1 MLFNQSKSSKIFT
14 LFLLIFG
21 IFLPFLLVNYVHYY
35 YINDLATF
43 RGWAECLEKFEQQIY
58 LKCLPTPPN
67 YPVVGLF
74 LSAGTIRAIKSI
86 FNVSDSKNLD
96 FIFRHYLAFF
106 DLLNFILFTRLAS
119 LMRFRFPIFI
129 GLILL
134 IVPSTL
140 VGGAIWGQID
150 GISLTFCLL
159 ATIGFFKYWL
169 SNDAGS
175 LDKSKWKSWFWLL
188 FATLN
193 LVIFIL
199 IKQLSLFSLPFFF
212 ILILITGYK
221 LWQSFRYR
229 GIIFAAIALIIFI
242 LSFHYLDGLLEV
254 PEHFNNSS
262 LWFVLTG
269 GGSQHAEIISGN
281 GFNIWMLL
289 GRNMISSSRAPF
301 PLLWQHKALNVVP
314 YYAGMILYGILMTFL
329 LLTGLRISWQ
339 VLKWSGT
346 KQRYNPE
353 VFLLACLCF
362 FFGLS
367 QLGFNVL
374 LTGTHERYLYLGY
387 PFLLIAVTWFYVNQ
401 IAFKMRSL
409 IFCFFAASAYGFF
422 VFAWMNAPLPGIL
435 FPMRRHEFLAS
446 IHLFLLVMLLEK
458 WVQVWRYS
466 EMTRKAKAQI
476 KVGV

>member
-1 MLFNQSKSSKIFT
+1 MLINQNKWSRIFT
-14 LFLLIFG
+14 FFLFIVG
-21 IFLPFLLVNYVHYY
+21 ITLPFLLVNYVHYY
-35 YINDLATF
+35 YTNDVATF
-43 RGWAECLEKFEQQIY
+43 RGWAECLEKFSQQIY

-74 LSAGTIRAIKSI
+74 LSAGTIQAIKSV
-86 FNVSDSKNLD
+86 FNVTDSKTID

-106 DLLNFILFTRLAS
+106 DLFNFILFTRLAS
-119 LMRFRFPIFI
+119 LMQFRFPIFV

-134 IVPSTL
+134 MVPSTL

-159 ATIGFFKYWL
+159 ATIGFFKSWL
-169 SNDAGS
+169 SNDADS
-175 LDKSKWKSWFWLL
+175 LEQSKWKSVSWLL
-188 FATLN
+188 FGTLN

-212 ILILITGYK
+212 ILIGITGYK
-221 LWQSFRYR
+221 LWKNFHYSSLFW
-229 GIIFAAIALIIFI
+229 AAIALIIFI
-242 LSFHYLDGLLEV
+242 LFFHYLDSLLAV
-254 PEHFNNSS
+254 PKHFNNSS

-269 GGSQHAEIISGN
+269 GGSRHAEIISGN
-281 GFNIWMLL
+281 GFNIWMFL

-301 PLLWQHKALNVVP
+301 PLLSDRNALNVVP

-329 LLTGLRISWQ
+329 LLTGFRISWQ

-387 PFLLIAVTWFYVNQ
+387 PFLLIAVTWFYVNKV
-401 IAFKMRSL
+401 AFKMRSL

-446 IHLFLLVMLLEK
+446 IHLFLLVILLEK

-476 KVGV
+476 KVSV

>member
-1 MLFNQSKSSKIFT
+1 M
-14 LFLLIFG
+14 
-21 IFLPFLLVNYVHYY
+21 
-35 YINDLATF
+35 
-43 RGWAECLEKFEQQIY
+43 
-58 LKCLPTPPN
+58 
-67 YPVVGLF
+67 
-74 LSAGTIRAIKSI
+74 
-86 FNVSDSKNLD
+86 
-96 FIFRHYLAFF
+96 
-106 DLLNFILFTRLAS
+106 
-119 LMRFRFPIFI
+119 
-129 GLILL
+129 
-134 IVPSTL
+134 
-140 VGGAIWGQID
+140 
-150 GISLTFCLL
+150 
-159 ATIGFFKYWL
+159 
-169 SNDAGS
+169 
-175 LDKSKWKSWFWLL
+175 L

-221 LWQSFRYR
+221 LWQNFRYR
-229 GIIFAAIALIIFI
+229 GIFFAAIALIIFI
-242 LSFHYLDGLLEV
+242 VSFHYLDSLLEV
-254 PEHFNNSS
+254 PQHFNNSS

-301 PLLWQHKALNVVP
+301 PLLWERKGLNVVP

-329 LLTGLRISWQ
+329 LLTGLRIFWQ

-362 FFGLS
+362 FFGIS

-387 PFLLIAVTWFYVNQ
+387 PFLLIAVTWFYVNKV
-401 IAFKMRSL
+401 AFKMRSL

-466 EMTRKAKAQI
+466 EMTRKAKARI
-476 KVGV
+476 KVSV